1 VAFRQV
7 CVLDPTEAPNVS
19 LSPGEGAEADD
30 AQAKNSSQNK
40 CYGDLCFG
48 VFALSVEI
56 RSSAAGGMC
65 VS

>member
-7 CVLDPTEAPNVS
+7 CLLDPTEAPNVS
-19 LSPGEGAEADD
+19 LSPGAEADD
-30 AQAKNSSQNK
+30 AQAQNSVQNK
-40 CYGDLCFG
+40 CYGDLYFG

-56 RSSAAGGMC
+56 RSSAAGGMW